1 LYQNEERLYQ
11 NAEKYN
17 NLCCIFVADNF
28 MCNYKSLKT
37 MVLGTIGS
45 ILGAAGSVASGIMS
59 SINNKKALQAQ
70 QAESARQQAYY
81 EAKANEDPLS
91 KASNQRLLNEYYRNA
106 QKQLQAAQGVAAITG
121 ATPEYTLAV
130 QKGIAEGRA
139 NVMSGISANGEA
151 SAEKA
156 MEQAELARQQA
167 AKAEQDRL
175 AAKNQSYANL
185 AANAANAASSMISGM
200 QAKPTTQQPLVGNDG
215 DEMKVTGTAKT
226 GG

>member
-1 LYQNEERLYQ
+1 
-11 NAEKYN
+11 
-17 NLCCIFVADNF
+17 
-28 MCNYKSLKT
+28 
-37 MVLGTIGS
+37 
-45 ILGAAGSVASGIMS
+45 
-59 SINNKKALQAQ
+59 
-70 QAESARQQAYY
+70 
-81 EAKANEDPLS
+81 
-91 KASNQRLLNEYYRNA
+91 
-106 QKQLQAAQGVAAITG
+106 
-121 ATPEYTLAV
+121 
-130 QKGIAEGRA
+130 
-139 NVMSGISANGEA
+139 
-151 SAEKA
+151 

>member
-1 LYQNEERLYQ
+1 
-11 NAEKYN
+11 
-17 NLCCIFVADNF
+17 
-28 MCNYKSLKT
+28 

-91 KASNQRLLNEYYRNA
+91 KASSQRLLNEYDRKA

-121 ATPEYTLAV
+121 ATPEYALAV

-139 NVMSGISANGEA
+139 DLMGDISANHEA
-151 SAEKA
+151 TAEKA
-156 MEQAELARQQA
+156 LEQAELARQQA
-167 AKAEQDRL
+167 AKAEQERL
-175 AAKNQSYANL
+175 AARDQAYANL
-185 AANAANAASSMISGM
+185 AANAASAAGSMISGM
-200 QAKPTTQQPLVGNDG
+200 QPKKSVNYQAELDGLQKALDAGAIDQSVFDERSAKLKNDWG
-215 DEMKVTGTAKT
+215 KSITGSAV
-226 GG
+226 